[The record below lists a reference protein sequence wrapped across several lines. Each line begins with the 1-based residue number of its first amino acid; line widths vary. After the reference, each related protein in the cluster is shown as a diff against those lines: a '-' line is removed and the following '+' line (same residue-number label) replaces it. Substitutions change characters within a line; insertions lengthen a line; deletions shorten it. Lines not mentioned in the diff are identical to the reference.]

1 MKYVKCLYT
10 EVNSRRLTLNKIYE
24 VFNYRIDG
32 DDKYVEIIDNTG
44 DKAIY
49 SVDKNWFEDAT
60 AEMRDKKLND
70 LGI

>member
-24 VFNYRIDG
+24 VLDYFIDG
-32 DDKYVEIIDNTG
+32 DDNYVEIIDNTG

-49 SVDKNWFEDAT
+49 SVYKNWFEDAT
-60 AEMRDKKLND
+60 VEMRDKKLND

>member
-1 MKYVKCLYT
+1 MKYVKCLYAQ
-10 EVNSRRLTLNKIYE
+10 NGSRRLTLNKIYE
-24 VFNYRIDG
+24 VFDYRIDG

-44 DKAIY
+44 DRAIY

-60 AEMRDKKLND
+60 AEMRDKKLNE

>member
-24 VFNYRIDG
+24 VLDYFIDG
-32 DDKYVEIIDNTG
+32 DDNYVEIIDNTG

-49 SVDKNWFEDAT
+49 SVYKNWFEDAT

>member
-1 MKYVKCLYT
+1 MKYVKCLYAQ
-10 EVNSRRLTLNKIYE
+10 NGSRLTLNKIYE
-24 VFNYRIDG
+24 VFDYRIDG
-32 DDKYVEIIDNTG
+32 DYKYVQIIDNTG
-44 DKAIY
+44 DRAIY